1 MSVQLPRPVELY
13 MSSEHAHDTDALAA
27 CFAPDATVKDEGR
40 TRSGLKDIV
49 AWRRE
54 TTEKYQHTVE
64 PIAVAEQAGKTVVT
78 TKLFGN
84 FPGSPIT
91 LDFVFQLTN
100 DKITSLDIRS

>member
-1 MSVQLPRPVELY
+1 MSVQLPKPIELY
-13 MSSEHAHDTDALAA
+13 MSAENAHDTDALAA

-40 TRSGLKDIV
+40 TRKGLKDIV

-54 TTEKYQHTVE
+54 TAEKYQHTVE
-64 PIAVAEQAGKTVVT
+64 PIAIAEQAGKTVVT
-78 TKLFGN
+78 TKLSGN

-91 LDFVFQLTN
+91 LNFAFQLRN